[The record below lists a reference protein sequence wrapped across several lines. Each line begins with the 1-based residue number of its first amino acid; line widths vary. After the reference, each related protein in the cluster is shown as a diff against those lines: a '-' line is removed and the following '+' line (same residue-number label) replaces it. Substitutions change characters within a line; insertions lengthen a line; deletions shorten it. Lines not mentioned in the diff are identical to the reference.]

1 MERCKETWKKNE
13 VMEIKKSQLVEM
25 ARKPSESQK
34 DLCACVSLSVRTGLH
49 VSLFDMNKG
58 DGKKMESRGQNYF

>member
-1 MERCKETWKKNE
+1 MERCKETRKKNE
-13 VMEIKKSQLVEM
+13 LMEIKKSQLVEM

-34 DLCACVSLSVRTGLH
+34 DLCACVSVSVHTGLH

-58 DGKKMESRGQNYF
+58 DGKKMRGK